1 MGRRCRRGA
10 HGTETP
16 SPPRG
21 LGPRWSGPQGR
32 GPRTG
37 REEGRARLQGFPRS
51 GSRRCQKRKG
61 GAGGQRGAPLGRRPG
76 APGGPRA
83 IQRPLARTRP
93 DGDQSEEADDGAS
106 PVSSPPPPGCVTRGR
121 PAEATHP
128 ASCTCPRSP
137 WKQPLPR
144 PQTAGKTATAQ
155 VFPGRFFS
163 GVYQVQQGFLIISKI
178 V

>member
-1 MGRRCRRGA
+1 MSEVGRRCRRGA

-37 REEGRARLQGFPRS
+37 REEGRARLLGFPRS
-51 GSRRCQKRKG
+51 GSRRRQKRKG
-61 GAGGQRGAPLGRRPG
+61 GAGGQRGAPLGSRPR

-83 IQRPLARTRP
+83 IQRPLAWTRP
-93 DGDQSEEADDGAS
+93 DGDQSEEADAGAS
-106 PVSSPPPPGCVTRGR
+106 PVSSPPAPGCVTRGR
-121 PAEATHP
+121 PAEAM
-128 ASCTCPRSP
+128 
-137 WKQPLPR
+137 
-144 PQTAGKTATAQ
+144 PQVSMETAPSTSTDRGKNSEAQ
-155 VFPGRFFS
+155 AFPGRFFS
-163 GVYQVQQGFLIISKI
+163 GVYQVQQGFLIILKI